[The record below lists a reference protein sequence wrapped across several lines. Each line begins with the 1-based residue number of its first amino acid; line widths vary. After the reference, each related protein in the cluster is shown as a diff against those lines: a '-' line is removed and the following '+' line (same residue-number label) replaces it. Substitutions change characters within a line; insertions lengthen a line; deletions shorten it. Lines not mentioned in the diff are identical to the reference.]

1 MEYRL
6 WLAGKEQDGN
16 ADLWVMATLTLEL
29 ALMNLQHS
37 HRRSSNRRDLR
48 PVS

>member
-16 ADLWVMATLTLEL
+16 ADLWVTAILTLEP
-29 ALMNLQHS
+29 ALTTLQYS
-37 HRRSSNRRDLR
+37 H
-48 PVS
+48 

>member
-16 ADLWVMATLTLEL
+16 ADLWVMDILTLEP
-29 ALMNLQHS
+29 ALTTLQHS
-37 HRRSSNRRDLR
+37 H
-48 PVS
+48 